1 MYDKRGSFVL
11 AGLAACAVL
20 AGCATKTEGAATFA
34 GPSAAT
40 SSKVPSTPSSAMPSG
55 SSTPTASA
63 SDEPSD
69 VPSSSAPSSSVPTQA
84 PMSEGAPTG
93 RTSGKVNLD
102 DDGAICELIS
112 PAQLKSIWHT
122 TPRTFPDSSGPGC
135 TYKDADGNQI
145 IISEYDN
152 LVPSEMAKQDKLDDQ
167 KEIKTTVAG
176 HPALVTL
183 STNSYGQ
190 GDWYVSESK
199 DLDADGVV
207 GAILS
212 SDPTLQKDAK
222 AMLELVVPKYAH

>member
-1 MYDKRGSFVL
+1 VL
-11 AGLAACAVL
+11 T
-20 AGCATKTEGAATFA
+20 GCATKTEGTATFA
-34 GPSAAT
+34 GPSVST
-40 SSKVPSTPSSAMPSG
+40 PSKVPSSG
-55 SSTPTASA
+55 SSSAVPSSSAPTAGP

-69 VPSSSAPSSSVPTQA
+69 VPSSEVPSTQA
-84 PMSEGAPTG
+84 PMSEGAPTS

-112 PAQLKSIWHT
+112 PAQLQKIWHQ

-152 LVPSEMAKQDKLDDQ
+152 LVPSQMAKEDKLDDQ
-167 KEIKTTVAG
+167 KEVKTTVAG

-183 STNSYGQ
+183 SENSFGQ
-190 GDWYVSESK
+190 GDWYVSEGH
-199 DLDADGVV
+199 DLNADGVV

-212 SDPTLQKDAK
+212 SDPTLQKEAK
-222 AMLELVVPKYAH
+222 AMLTLVVPKYAH

>member
-1 MYDKRGSFVL
+1 
-11 AGLAACAVL
+11 VL
-20 AGCATKTEGAATFA
+20 AGCATKTGGTASFA
-34 GPSAAT
+34 GPSV
-40 SSKVPSTPSSAMPSG
+40 SRPSKVPSSASSSAVPSSAA
-55 SSTPTASA
+55 PTASP

-69 VPSSSAPSSSVPTQA
+69 VPSSEVPSSQA
-84 PMSEGAPTG
+84 PMSEGAPSS

-102 DDGAICELIS
+102 DDGAICELIT
-112 PAQLKSIWHT
+112 PAQLQKIWHQ
-122 TPRTFPDSSGPGC
+122 TPRTFPDSAGPGC

-152 LVPSEMAKQDKLDDQ
+152 LVPSEMAKEDKLDDQ
-167 KEIKTTVAG
+167 KEVTTKVAG

-183 STNSYGQ
+183 SENSYGQ
-190 GDWYVSESK
+190 GDWYVSEGK
-199 DLDADGVV
+199 DVDSEGVV